1 MTTYIN
7 VNNPEEVNLFRKHN
21 IIRINSFKNVNIT
34 EKTIVL
40 CDIDE
45 TILTFYP
52 HDWLSIY
59 NTNLKKF
66 EPQVAYEKT
75 NAEWSDIVSNNK
87 PVMTDRNGFYDMIR
101 RINQTGSL
109 LLFVTARHFVYKDLA
124 FKHFKDIGIEGYK
137 YLIHFCNNK
146 SKGDYIIKNI
156 KTRGY
161 KKIVFIDDLTE
172 NLVDVKT
179 KIPFSCCYSF
189 KFSPYIDEIID
200 IKL

>member
-1 MTTYIN
+1 MSVYID
-7 VNNPEEVNLFRKHN
+7 VNTPTENSILRKHN
-21 IIRINSFKNVNIT
+21 VFRINSFKNVNIS
-34 EKTIVL
+34 EKTIVM

-45 TILTFYP
+45 TLLTFHP

-59 NTNLKKF
+59 DNNIKKY

-75 NAEWSDIVSNNK
+75 NAEWSDIVNNNA
-87 PVMTDRNGFYDMIR
+87 PVMTDRSGFFDMIK

-109 LLFVTARHFVYKDLA
+109 LLFVTARHFMYKDLA

-146 SKGDYIIKNI
+146 SKGDYIIRNI
-156 KTRGY
+156 KTRGF
-161 KKIVFIDDLTE
+161 KKMVFIDDLTD
-172 NLVDVKT
+172 NLIDVKT
-179 KIPFSCCYSF
+179 KIPFCECYSF
-189 KFSPYIDEIID
+189 KFIPSLDNLID